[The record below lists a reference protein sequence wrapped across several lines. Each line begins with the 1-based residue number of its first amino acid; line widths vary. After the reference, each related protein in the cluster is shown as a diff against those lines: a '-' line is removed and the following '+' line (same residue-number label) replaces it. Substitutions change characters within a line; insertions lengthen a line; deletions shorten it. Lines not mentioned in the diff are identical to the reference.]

1 MKFKDRFWT
10 HPKQKGQVFVGSYV
24 AGKTK
29 GKRNLKLTPVGAEKG
44 KPIVLKGFQ
53 HARTEGWVQ
62 G

>member
-1 MKFKDRFWT
+1 MKFKDRFWK
-10 HPKQKGQVFVGSYV
+10 HPKKKGQVYVGSYV

-29 GKRNLKLTPVGAEKG
+29 GKRNLKLTPIAGG
-44 KPIVLKGFQ
+44 DQITLKGFQ